1 MEPGASH
8 SDARRLASG
17 ENRATGKA
25 SRYVGEKHL
34 TYGEM
39 AWLLSVPCALLTA
52 AAMALLGGLL
62 GDVLIPGND
71 GVDIV
76 PEWRVAI
83 FLKPAQEAR
92 YFIAVAAPLLFAIPI
107 LAKRRPR
114 LTPRTVRALIDAS
127 QATGAAFVAVCVWAQ
142 HRQVF
147 ESRPHSFTE
156 EFSNRTLLVA
166 AGFATAVLLVI
177 KSTRARRHVATA
189 LNDQRLVVAVIVV
202 GVAILATAIWV
213 VAGVNFDGTV
223 RYVAGGT
230 LDNLQAPVDEVFAVL
245 DGRTPF
251 VNFIPLYGWLWPYLT
266 ALVMSVF
273 GTTFTVF
280 SLTTCTITLL
290 SLLAVFAVVRRVTG
304 SVLGALLLYLPFLAT
319 SLFYIEPPSVNRY
332 GPVLL
337 YPLFPLRYAGPYLLV
352 WLVARHLDGAR
363 PRWRWLLFG
372 AGGLVVLNNTD
383 FGIPAFGATVAALV
397 WSAASPRAAA
407 VARVLRDALAGL
419 FAAYALVSIMTLLRA
434 GSLVHLGSLFFFAR
448 LLGASGF
455 SDLPTPTLGVHV
467 VIYLTYAAAIGT
479 ATVRAVRRDPG
490 RLLTGLLVWSGI
502 FGLGVGAYYMSRTNP
517 EALVMMFSAWTLAL
531 VFLTIAVIQELVR
544 GSRRRL
550 TIADCV
556 VVFGMSVAACS
567 LAQMPVPWAQIKRLE
582 ARGAPVGVASPALRR
597 TLVAY
602 GGGKPEA
609 ILGGIPDRV
618 AYEAGIVDVS
628 PYIGMVSI
636 FTVQQFDETLCA
648 LHAAGGQ
655 LLVLPIAGATKAFWV
670 AAEHAGFTL
679 LGSSDLRLEL
689 SYTPS
694 RPVGFTLWSAP
705 ALARLPCGSTRAA
718 T

>member
-1 MEPGASH
+1 MQVKS
-8 SDARRLASG
+8 
-17 ENRATGKA
+17 
-25 SRYVGEKHL
+25 HL

-39 AWLLSVPCALLTA
+39 AWLLSVPCALVTA
-52 AAMALLGGLL
+52 AAMALLGGPL
-62 GDVLIPGND
+62 GNLLIPSND
-71 GVDIV
+71 GINIV

-83 FLKPAQEAR
+83 FPKQAQEAR
-92 YFIAVAAPLLFAIPI
+92 YFIAVAAPLLFAIAILI
-107 LAKRRPR
+107 LARRRPR

-127 QATGAAFVAVCVWAQ
+127 QATGAAFVAICIWAQ
-142 HRQVF
+142 HQQVF
-147 ESRPHSFTE
+147 EGRPHSFTE
-156 EFSNRTLLVA
+156 EFTNQTLLVA
-166 AGFATAVLLVI
+166 AGFAAAVLFVI
-177 KSTRARRHVATA
+177 KSKNARRHVATV
-189 LNDQRLVVAVIVV
+189 LNNRSAVVAVTVV
-202 GVAILATAIWV
+202 GVAILATVAWV
-213 VAGVNFDGTV
+213 VAGVNLDGTV

-251 VNFIPLYGWLWPYLT
+251 VNFIPLYAWLWPYLT
-266 ALVMSVF
+266 ALVMGIF

-290 SLLAVFAVVRRVTG
+290 SLLAIFAVVRRVTG
-304 SVLGALLLYLPFLAT
+304 SMLGALLLYLPFLAT

-352 WLVARHLDGAR
+352 WLLARHIDGAR
-363 PRWRWLLFG
+363 PRWRWLLFA

-397 WSAASPRAAA
+397 WSAALPRWAAA
-407 VARVLRDALAGL
+407 ARVLRDALAGL
-419 FAAYALVSIMTLLRA
+419 FAAYALVSLMTLLRA
-434 GSLVHLGSLFFFAR
+434 GSFVHIGSLFFFAR

-467 VIYLTYAAAIGT
+467 VIYLTYAAAIGS
-479 ATVRAVRRDPG
+479 ATVRASRRDPG

-517 EALVMMFSAWTLAL
+517 EALVMMFSAWILAL
-531 VFLTIAVIQELVR
+531 VFLTIAVIQELAKE
-544 GSRRRL
+544 SRRRL
-550 TIADCV
+550 TIADYV
-556 VVFGMSVAACS
+556 VVFGMGVAVCS
-567 LAQMPVPWAQIKRLE
+567 LAQTPAPWTQIKRLE

-597 TLVAY
+597 ILVAY

-618 AYEAGIVDVS
+618 AYEAGVVDVS
-628 PYIGMVSI
+628 PYTGMVAI

-648 LHAAGGQ
+648 LRAAGGQ
-655 LLVLPIAGATKAFWV
+655 LLVLPIAGATKAFWT

-679 LGSSDLRLEL
+679 FGSFGLRLEL
-689 SYTPS
+689 SYTAS

-705 ALARLPCGSTRAA
+705 AVARLPCGRAGA
-718 T
+718 VT